1 MVALKVIR
9 IAANFRNEE
18 VCMRKIVLGLLGSL
32 VLSAVFAGVAS
43 AASSATPTI
52 PTVSNV
58 AKMRSFSP
66 ESDYMSLPG
75 YFRYLSHLASGQWLT
90 YKDAAQA
97 VQSVLM
103 SGPGS

>member
-1 MVALKVIR
+1 
-9 IAANFRNEE
+9 
-18 VCMRKIVLGLLGSL
+18 MRKIVLGLLGSL
-32 VLSAVFAGVAS
+32 VLSTVFAGVAS
-43 AASSATPTI
+43 AASPTI
-52 PTVSNV
+52 PTVANV
-58 AKMRSFSP
+58 AKMRSFSA

-90 YKDAAQA
+90 YADAAQA